1 MESYNA
7 LQKVYETFTIFFHI
21 FRHHR
26 QVSSSGS
33 ERSPSISSFDNL
45 NSSVPQSKIRRSLKL
60 KTPKLLKNYVT
71 KQLPKSLS
79 LNDISPAAPPELPI
93 APKRLKKL
101 KSTEEPKIEEKSK
114 KKSPISRAV
123 HKSVKRIKS
132 VDLSGLIS
140 LRNNQKLRKSVKNER
155 IGYNVSNSTFFQ
167 TPADEEIPTEILE
180 EEIVPQVIIEEEDL
194 SEVDETISD
203 DQTLV
208 HDVENAAHAVISL
221 QGVSDTE
228 FDEDFQVISG
238 KKFRIYDFLRPYW
251 KISLDIPFY
260 KISNNHICIPK
271 IQRKYYEWKL
281 TCF

>member
-1 MESYNA
+1 M
-7 LQKVYETFTIFFHI
+7 
-21 FRHHR
+21 
-26 QVSSSGS
+26 
-33 ERSPSISSFDNL
+33 
-45 NSSVPQSKIRRSLKL
+45 
-60 KTPKLLKNYVT
+60 T

-79 LNDISPAAPPELPI
+79 LSDISQAPPEEFPSV
-93 APKRLKKL
+93 PKRVKKL
-101 KSTEEPKIEEKSK
+101 KSIEEKSTK

-132 VDLSGLIS
+132 VDLPGFVS

-208 HDVENAAHAVISL
+208 HDVENAADAVISL

-228 FDEDFQVISG
+228 FYEDFQVISG
-238 KKFRIYDFLRPYW
+238 KNSVPYA
-251 KISLDIPFY
+251 SHL
-260 KISNNHICIPK
+260 
-271 IQRKYYEWKL
+271 
-281 TCF
+281 

>member
-1 MESYNA
+1 M
-7 LQKVYETFTIFFHI
+7 
-21 FRHHR
+21 
-26 QVSSSGS
+26 SSSGS
-33 ERSPSISSFDNL
+33 ERSPSISSFDNS

-208 HDVENAAHAVISL
+208 HDVENAADAVISL

-228 FDEDFQVISG
+228 FYEDFEVISG
-238 KKFRIYDFLRPYW
+238 KHSVPYA
-251 KISLDIPFY
+251 SHL
-260 KISNNHICIPK
+260 
-271 IQRKYYEWKL
+271 
-281 TCF
+281 